1 MKKLVLSAI
10 SALFAALLT
19 GCAIT
24 PIVPLITNE
33 PTSAPT
39 EAPTEVPTEAP
50 PPVPAPR
57 PLSAEYDAS
66 SRTLYISGSSNYTNL
81 LLPEEAANADK
92 LIVEDDDFT
101 LEASLYH
108 YAEAYGAVTEITYTD
123 FIDSTDKRFA
133 FIRDYLSTH
142 ASAVYPEQIAKKHIF
157 LQCGKSQTGWWIED
171 ERVCI
176 GRGNGLYHRGLC
188 LAANSLLMDREF
200 YYILALINSDSAGWE
215 QLGFANYVGASLDPY
230 SELGNLLEISEDQGS
245 PYARALI
252 EAGIESEPSGAKRL
266 SMYLDAVSRC
276 CLEYGLTGWGSTS
289 ESRSVKA
296 FEGYGYSRK
305 PEDQANSGDD
315 DMSMSMAVSFVAWL
329 DKEYGF
335 DALSRF
341 CFGQT
346 SFDEAFNTDYQ
357 TAFTAWK
364 AHIMEIYPE
373 L

>member
-1 MKKLVLSAI
+1 MKKLVLSALC
-10 SALFAALLT
+10 ALFAALIM

-24 PIVPLITNE
+24 PIVPV

-39 EAPTEVPTEAP
+39 EAPTQVPTEAP
-50 PPVPAPR
+50 TPVPTPR

-66 SRTLYISGSSNYTNL
+66 SRTLYISGSSGYSEL
-81 LLPEEAANADK
+81 ALPEEAGKADR
-92 LIVEDDDFT
+92 LIVEDDDFSIDS
-101 LEASLYH
+101 SLYH
-108 YAEAYGAVTEITYTD
+108 YAEAYGAVSERTYTD
-123 FIDSTDKRFA
+123 LIDSTDKSFA

-142 ASAVYPEQIAKKHIF
+142 APAVFPEEIAKKHIF

-176 GRGNGLYHRGLC
+176 GRGNGLYHRGFE
-188 LAANSLLMDREF
+188 LAANSLLSDREF

-230 SELGNLLEISEDQGS
+230 SELGNLLNVSEDQES
-245 PYARALI
+245 PYVRALI

-266 SMYLDAVSRC
+266 SMYFDAVSRC

-296 FEGYGYSRK
+296 FENYGYTRK
-305 PEDQANSGDD
+305 SEDQVNSGDD
-315 DMSMSMAVSFVAWL
+315 DMSMSMAVSFIAWL
-329 DKEYGF
+329 DGEYGF

-341 CFGQT
+341 CFGET
-346 SFDEAFNTDYQ
+346 SFDEAFNADYQ
-357 TAFTAWK
+357 TAFTAWR
-364 AHIMEIYPE
+364 AYITQLYPE